1 MDGLILVHKPQNLT
15 SHDVVAKIRK
25 ILNIKKAGH
34 FGSLDPLA
42 TGLLVIA
49 VGKATRLF
57 PFYVK
62 EDKAYEGQIRLGY
75 STDTYDSF
83 GKPTSEEAD
92 RLPDEK
98 QILTSLKKFEG
109 EIEQIP
115 PLFSAKK
122 YKGKPL
128 YALAREK
135 KEIKLSPSNVIVYK
149 FQMIRYDPPLID
161 IEVECSSG
169 TYIRSLAH
177 DLGEMLR
184 CGAHLCQLKR
194 TKVGNLHLKD
204 CSSLEKIESLAQEGK
219 AYKVLLP
226 LEDLLSSFPKIILD
240 KKGSTL
246 ARNGNLVTPANI
258 INFSSRKEGSEERIK
273 EEEMI
278 FRIFDLHGT
287 LIALA
292 RAVPEKSS
300 LHPFLVIDS
309 DESNH

>member
-1 MDGLILVHKPQNLT
+1 MDGLILVHKRQNLT

-25 ILNIKKAGH
+25 ILNVKKAGH

-83 GKPTSEEAD
+83 GKPTSEEVGS
-92 RLPDEK
+92 LPDEN
-98 QILTSLKKFEG
+98 QVRASLKKFEG
-109 EIEQIP
+109 EIEQFP
-115 PLFSAKK
+115 PLYSAKK

-128 YALAREK
+128 YALARKK
-135 KEIKLSPSNVIVYK
+135 KEIKLTPSKVVVYK
-149 FQMIRYDPPLID
+149 FQMSRYDPPLID
-161 IEVECSSG
+161 IEVQCSTG

-177 DLGEMLR
+177 DLGERLK
-184 CGAHLCQLKR
+184 CGAHLCQLQR
-194 TKVGNLHLKD
+194 TKVGNLRLKD
-204 CSSLEKIESLAQEGK
+204 CSSLEKIESLAQKGK
-219 AYKVLLP
+219 VHEVLLP
-226 LEDLLSSFPKIILD
+226 LEDLLSSYPKILLD
-240 KKGSTL
+240 EKGSTL
-246 ARNGNLVTPANI
+246 ARNGNLVTSANI
-258 INFSSRKEGSEERIK
+258 LNFLSRKQDSEERIK
-273 EEEMI
+273 GEEMI
-278 FRIFDLHGT
+278 FRIFNLHGK

-292 RAVPEKSS
+292 RAIPEKSS